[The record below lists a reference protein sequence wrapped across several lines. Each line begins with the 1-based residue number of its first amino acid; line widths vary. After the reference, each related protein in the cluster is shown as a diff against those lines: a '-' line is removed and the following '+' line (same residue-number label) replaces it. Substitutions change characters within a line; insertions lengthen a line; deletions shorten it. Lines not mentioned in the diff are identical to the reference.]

1 MNKYDALQYL
11 DSIGIPLTNEE
22 YQANGAIKV
31 VVGLSG
37 GVDSS
42 VSAQVL
48 KLMGYETIG
57 IFMKNWEETD
67 DSGQCT
73 SEIDAKDAQKIAN
86 QVGIPYYALNFVE
99 EYKENV
105 FQYFIDEYKKG
116 HTPNP
121 DILCNREIKF
131 KVFYDKAMELG
142 ANYLATGHYCQHK
155 GLDGKDLLIKGID
168 QGKDQTYFLYTMQS
182 EVLKNVL
189 FPIGH
194 LEKPVVRKIALDF
207 KLATATKK
215 DSTGIC
221 FIGERNF
228 KEFLSQYIQEQKGDF
243 VNLETG
249 KILGPHDGH
258 SYYTN
263 GQRKGLGLGGPGGPW
278 FVVDKDIHQNIVYVV
293 EGDKHPAL
301 YADEL
306 IAFEESWVNERP
318 SFPLKCKAKVRY
330 RQQDQSCTIYEEGSD
345 LKVVFDAP
353 QRAISKR
360 QSVVFYIDDLC
371 IGGAVIKESG
381 ASYYEMKKV
390 LP

>member
-1 MNKYDALQYL
+1 MNKNDALEYLKSIKIDLNEQQYDAN
-11 DSIGIPLTNEE
+11 SK
-22 YQANGAIKV
+22 IKV

-42 VSAQVL
+42 VSAMVL

-73 SEIDAKDAQKIAN
+73 SEIDAKDAEKIAN
-86 QVGIPYYALNFVE
+86 QVGISYYALNFVE
-99 EYKENV
+99 EYRENV
-105 FQYFIDEYKKG
+105 FQHFLDEYKKG

-131 KVFYDKAMELG
+131 KVFYEKSMELG
-142 ANYLATGHYCQHK
+142 AQYLATGHYCQHK
-155 GLDGKDLLIKGID
+155 EIDGKDVLIKGVD

-194 LEKPVVRKIALDF
+194 LEKPIVRKIANDF
-207 KLATATKK
+207 NLATATKK

-228 KEFLSQYIQEQKGDF
+228 KEFLSQYIKSQKGNF
-243 VNLETG
+243 VHLETQ
-249 KILGPHDGH
+249 KVLGPHDGH
-258 SYYTN
+258 SYYTT

-278 FVVDKDIHQNIVYVV
+278 FVVDKDIDQNIVYVA

-306 IAFEESWVNERP
+306 IAFEESWVNTRP
-318 SFPLKCKAKVRY
+318 HFPLKCKAKVRY
-330 RQQDQSCTIYEEGSD
+330 RQQDQKCTIHEEGD
-345 LKVVFDAP
+345 VLKVVFDSP

-360 QSVVFYIDDLC
+360 QSVVFYLDDLC
-371 IGGAVIKESG
+371 LGGAIIKESG
-381 ASYYEMKKV
+381 ATYYEMKKN

>member
-1 MNKYDALQYL
+1 MNMYDALQYL
-11 DSIGIPLTNEE
+11 NSIGIELNEKQYLE
-22 YQANGAIKV
+22 NSHKKV
-31 VVGLSG
+31 IVGLSG

-48 KLMGYETIG
+48 KLMGFETIG

-73 SEIDAKDAQKIAN
+73 SEIDAKDAQKIAE
-86 QVGIPYYALNFVE
+86 QVGIPYYSLNFVE
-99 EYKENV
+99 EYRENV
-105 FQYFIDEYKKG
+105 FQYFLDEYKKG

-131 KVFYDKAMELG
+131 KVFYEKAMELG
-142 ANYLATGHYCQHK
+142 ADYLATGHYCQHK
-155 GLDGKDLLIKGID
+155 EVNGQDLLVKGVD
-168 QGKDQTYFLYTMQS
+168 QDKDQTYFLYTMQAN
-182 EVLKNVL
+182 VLKNVL

-194 LEKPVVRKIALDF
+194 LEKPTVRKIAEDF
-207 KLATATKK
+207 KLATAAKK

-228 KEFLSQYIQEQKGDF
+228 KEFLSQYIKSQQGDF
-243 VNLETG
+243 VHLDSG
-249 KILGPHDGH
+249 KVLGPHDGH

-278 FVVDKDIHQNIVYVV
+278 FVVDKDIEKNIVYVV

-306 IAFEESWVNERP
+306 YAFEESWVNERP
-318 SFPLKCKAKVRY
+318 TFPLKCSAKIRY
-330 RQQDQSCTIYEEGSD
+330 RQKDQTCTVYEEGD
-345 LKVVFDAP
+345 KLKVIFDSP
-353 QRAISKR
+353 QRAISPR
-360 QSVVFYIDDLC
+360 QSIVFYQEDICL
-371 IGGAVIKESG
+371 GGAVIEKSG
-381 ASYYEMKKV
+381 ANYFEMNKT